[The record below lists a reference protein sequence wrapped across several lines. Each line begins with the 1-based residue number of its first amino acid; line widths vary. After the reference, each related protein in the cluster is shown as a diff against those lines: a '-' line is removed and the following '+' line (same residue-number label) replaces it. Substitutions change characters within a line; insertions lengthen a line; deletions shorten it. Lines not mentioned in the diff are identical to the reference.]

1 MHVKILVAHY
11 YRVCYLCV
19 NTLRRAPIRA
29 LQADG
34 NAMQPSLL
42 APPLRS
48 SLDARTPEFQQN
60 RDAMLE
66 KLQEIEALLDEAEL
80 GGGPHHH
87 ERLAKRGKLPVR
99 ERIALAL
106 DPDSPFLEISSL
118 AGYNSDYVVG
128 GGAVLGIGV
137 IAGVECVI
145 FANDPT
151 VLGGALTPYVS
162 KKWMRALE
170 IARDNHIPYVSFVE
184 SAGADLRMEPRDD
197 DGKKRRR
204 PAKVNH
210 FAESGRFFY
219 EMIELSKLEIPTVC
233 VVFGSSTAGGA
244 YQPGMSDYNVV
255 IKQQSKIFLAGP
267 PLVKMATGE
276 ESDDESLGGA
286 QMHAEVSG
294 LGEYLAE
301 DEPDALR
308 LCRAIV
314 SHLNWRKPG
323 PEPSLR
329 ADPPELDPEELLGIM
344 DPELRRPV
352 EIRDVI
358 GRIVDG
364 SRFEEFKPRY
374 GPTLVCGFASIH
386 GYPVGV
392 LGNNGVIYPESA
404 EKAGHFVQLCNQID
418 VPLIFLQN
426 LTGFIVGRDF
436 EQAGMIKKGS
446 QLINAVTNSEVP
458 HLTVIVGA
466 SYGAGTYA
474 MSGRA
479 FNNRFTFL
487 WPSAKIAVMGGKQIA
502 GVMSIVRRRQAAR
515 KGEPFDEQADAK
527 MVAAVEAAQEKG
539 SIALEASGAISD
551 DGILDPRD
559 TRTALGICLS
569 VVRNKPI
576 EGANGYGVFR
586 L

>member
-1 MHVKILVAHY
+1 M
-11 YRVCYLCV
+11 RP
-19 NTLRRAPIRA
+19 T
-29 LQADG
+29 
-34 NAMQPSLL
+34 LL
-42 APPLRS
+42 AEPLRS
-48 SLDARTPEFQQN
+48 TLDTRSPEFQEN
-60 RDAMLE
+60 RDAMLA
-66 KLQEIEALLDEAEL
+66 KLEEIEGLLDLADL
-80 GGGPHHH
+80 GGGLHHH

-118 AGYNSDYVVG
+118 AAYNSDYVIG
-128 GGAVLGIGV
+128 GGAIVGIGV

-151 VLGGALTPYVS
+151 VLGGALTEYVA

-170 IARDNHIPYVSFVE
+170 IARDNRIPYVSFVE
-184 SAGADLRMEPRDD
+184 SAGADLRMEPE
-197 DGKKRRR
+197 GEKPKRR
-204 PAKVNH
+204 PPKTTH
-210 FAESGRFFY
+210 FAETGRFFY

-244 YQPGMSDYNVV
+244 YQPGLSDYNIV
-255 IKQQSKIFLAGP
+255 IKKQSKIFLAGP

-276 ESDDESLGGA
+276 DSDDESLGGA
-286 QMHAEVSG
+286 QMHADVSG

-308 LCRAIV
+308 LCREVV

-323 PEPSLR
+323 PPPTLRDEP
-329 ADPPELDPEELLGIM
+329 PVLDPEDLLGLISP
-344 DPELRRPV
+344 DHRRPV

-386 GYPVGV
+386 GYPVGI

-404 EKAGHFVQLCNQID
+404 EKGAHFVQLCNQID
-418 VPLIFLQN
+418 LPILFLQN

-436 EQAGMIKKGS
+436 EAAGIIKKGS
-446 QLINAVTNSEVP
+446 QLLNAVTNSMVP

-502 GVMSIVRRRQAAR
+502 GVMSLVRRGQAAR
-515 KGEPFDEQADAK
+515 KGEEFDEELDAQI
-527 MVAAVEAAQEKG
+527 VAAVEEIQEKG
-539 SIALEASGAISD
+539 SIALEATGAITD

-569 VVRNKPI
+569 VVRNTPI
-576 EGANGYGVFR
+576 EGADGYGVFR